1 MTAGS
6 QPHLDLAW
14 EEGGGAK
21 GSAPQTPWQLRA
33 SPWCLPVVTVCIDT
47 SRRWD
52 GVRMERHRLQSARA
66 RVPQVPADA
75 SLGGGT
81 KEGLTQAKAELSG
94 REEACVGLVQT
105 FEHSL

>member
-1 MTAGS
+1 M
-6 QPHLDLAW
+6 
-14 EEGGGAK
+14 
-21 GSAPQTPWQLRA
+21 
-33 SPWCLPVVTVCIDT
+33 
-47 SRRWD
+47 
-52 GVRMERHRLQSARA
+52 QSAWA

-94 REEACVGLVQT
+94 REEACAGLVQT